1 MVTMA
6 PECLVIFAGTSSFLG
21 GFLVSERDAGGIP
34 KSRTRVK
41 ETDMMGWYGGGM
53 GGGAW
58 IFMGLFWV
66 ILIAAIIWL
75 VVRLL
80 PSSSHS
86 GATTTAPHQVSG
98 QESPLDILDRR
109 FAAGELDLETYQ
121 AQRAALIAARG
132 GR

>member
-1 MVTMA
+1 
-6 PECLVIFAGTSSFLG
+6 
-21 GFLVSERDAGGIP
+21 
-34 KSRTRVK
+34 
-41 ETDMMGWYGGGM
+41 MMGFYGGGM

-80 PSSSHS
+80 PSHSHS
-86 GATTTAPHQVSG
+86 GATTAAPHQVAG
-98 QESPLDILDRR
+98 QESPLDVLDRR
-109 FAAGELDLETYQ
+109 FASGELDLETYQ
-121 AQRAALIAARG
+121 VQRAALIAARG

>member
-1 MVTMA
+1 
-6 PECLVIFAGTSSFLG
+6 
-21 GFLVSERDAGGIP
+21 
-34 KSRTRVK
+34 
-41 ETDMMGWYGGGM
+41 M

-80 PSSSHS
+80 PSNSHS
-86 GATTTAPHQVSG
+86 GATTAPPHQVSG
-98 QESPLDILDRR
+98 QESPLDVLDRR
-109 FAAGELDLETYQ
+109 FASGELDLETYQ

-132 GR
+132 SR